1 MRVDNKFKMEIYSL
15 PENVA
20 FARVVVASFA
30 SQLEFTLSDL
40 EELKVA
46 VSETV
51 ANSIMHGYN
60 GLPDKLILIQ
70 CTLHRDRIEI
80 IIEDEGKGIDDVSK
94 AMQPS
99 HSTDPE
105 RMGLGLVFVK
115 SFTDSL
121 KITSAPG
128 KGTKVMMSKKA
139 STVAGEQVAATEH

>member
-1 MRVDNKFKMEIYSL
+1 MQINNKFKMEIYSL

-20 FARVVVASFA
+20 FARMVVASFA

-60 GLPDKLILIQ
+60 GLPDKPILIQ
-70 CTLHRDRIEI
+70 CTLLKDSIEMV
-80 IIEDEGKGIDDVSK
+80 IEDKGKGIEDISK

-99 HSTDPE
+99 YSTDQE

-121 KITSAPG
+121 KILSAPG
-128 KGTKVMMSKKA
+128 KGTKVVMVKKV
-139 STVAGEQVAATEH
+139 SSVAGEQVAATEH